1 MTKSVSNQTANF
13 FPFPCHPECVE
24 QDCNMCKQD
33 RDWFKGLLCPNK
45 HPMST
50 HICVHH
56 LDWAGIEIET
66 MSSFLLFKSKLEQ
79 KQTKRN
85 ISNLLS
91 PLQSKAKY
99 IWIYCNLAS
108 TFKSDDSFSS
118 TDDLE
123 QKQTKRKLS
132 QKVKVRR
139 PLIVAFIWLLI
150 AGQQPGVFLK
160 TSWKCSKFRISLLR
174 VQNENFLIFWCT
186 LVGLATLQ

>member
-1 MTKSVSNQTANF
+1 MANFIFQVVKLSETGTKTTFSWNQRQISPHSKRTLFWAKSIHMTKSASKLTAW
-13 FPFPCHPECVE
+13 HATQ

-118 TDDLE
+118 
-123 QKQTKRKLS
+123 
-132 QKVKVRR
+132 V
-139 PLIVAFIWLLI
+139 
-150 AGQQPGVFLK
+150 
-160 TSWKCSKFRISLLR
+160 
-174 VQNENFLIFWCT
+174 
-186 LVGLATLQ
+186 